1 MSMDFEGQK
10 FGQGITDD
18 VPLFLSSGPHLAHL
32 EDSMVG
38 GYNNLKA
45 HSLISS
51 VVEERNKTYWLVT
64 MC

>member
-1 MSMDFEGQK
+1 MMCHSFS
-10 FGQGITDD
+10 
-18 VPLFLSSGPHLAHL
+18 VLGPHLAHL